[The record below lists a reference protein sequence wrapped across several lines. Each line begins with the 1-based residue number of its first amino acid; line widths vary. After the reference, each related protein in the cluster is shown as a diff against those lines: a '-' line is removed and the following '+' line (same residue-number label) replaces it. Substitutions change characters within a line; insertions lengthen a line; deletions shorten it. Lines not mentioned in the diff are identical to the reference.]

1 MSKFLIPIVFFI
13 SSINVHALGVDPL
26 VEGDLIFNS
35 ASSHSPKII
44 EWIVVKDLEI
54 VCNGKTEK
62 LGEGELLGCAKF
74 NNKKCYIYTKKRTSL
89 SNLGHELRHCFEGQ
103 WHKQKD

>member
-13 SSINVHALGVDPL
+13 SSINVYALGTDPL
-26 VEGDLIFNS
+26 LEGDLIFNS

-44 EWIVVKDLEI
+44 EWIVVRNLENA
-54 VCNGKTEK
+54 CYGKTK
-62 LGEGELLGCAKF
+62 QQGQGELFGCAKF

-103 WHKQKD
+103 WHQED